1 MFGRKK
7 NIKPELP
14 KEYVWAL
21 EINNEDHEFKCLVTE
36 DEVITYEDGR
46 EHKHL
51 KVVDHTCYEGVLQI
65 DCETK
70 IFGEMTPFQLER
82 YIPYIKLDRW
92 IMSDTTREDRMAE
105 QVQIYKNQSKWE
117 AILGVIAILVH
128 LLGQNIFPI
137 LAEAWMLSIFGV
149 LFMVSAAYRMVRV
162 RNELEAIKEAR
173 EAIEEEEKEM
183 KAYLEDKTPVFH
195 KPEE

>member
-7 NIKPELP
+7 DVKPELP

-21 EINNEDHEFKCLVTE
+21 EINEEDHEFKCLVTE

-105 QVQIYKNQSKWE
+105 QVQIYKKQSMWE
-117 AILGVIAILVH
+117 AILGLISMLVH
-128 LLGQNIFPI
+128 LVGQYIFPV
-137 LAEAWMLSIFGV
+137 LEEMWMLSIFGV
-149 LFMVSAAYRMVRV
+149 LFMVSAAYRLVRV
-162 RNELEAIKEAR
+162 RNELQAIKEAR
-173 EAIEEEEKEM
+173 EALEEEEKEM